1 MHIQIGNKV
10 QWERRRRTSGGFEI
24 VLREGT
30 VLALE
35 GEVAVI
41 KPPNKYAKRQRVHVS
56 RLMVKNSDRA
66 VAGAKA

>member
-1 MHIQIGNKV
+1 MQIQIGNKV

-24 VLREGT
+24 ALREGT
-30 VLALE
+30 VLAIE

-56 RLMVKNSDRA
+56 RLRVQGKTLTA
-66 VAGAKA
+66 AAG